1 MHAVFALQIAVG
13 VLTLDHDRRAL
24 ETGLVAV
31 EIVEHLEFKAVL
43 VRPLHIHAVEHL
55 RPVLRLGAARAGVE
69 GQNRVAVVV
78 FAGKE
83 RRESCLLHIGFEF
96 TVALF
101 ELGQQA
107 RVVHLRSHVD
117 QREQI
122 VARGNELFVAVNFIV
137 QLLGAHLVFLR
148 ALQIVPEAVLVRL
161 ELEAVQLLTGLL
173 DLQRLEEVFK
183 CFVHRKQLLLVGIVF
198 DHSHGVLSP
207 YFYPSLAEK
216 VYHTHRAKA
225 RKIRLSGRKF
235 PWKRPFFAFPAIKTK
250 KPRFRVVDTTDL
262 SAR

>member
-69 GQNRVAVVV
+69 RQNGVAVVV

-83 RRESCLLHIGFEF
+83 RRESRLLHIGFELF
-96 TVALF
+96 VALF
-101 ELGQQA
+101 ELWQQA

-122 VARGNELFVAVNFIV
+122 VARGNELFVAVNFIL

-225 RKIRLSGRKF
+225 RKIRLSG
-235 PWKRPFFAFPAIKTK
+235 
-250 KPRFRVVDTTDL
+250 
-262 SAR
+262 